1 MVIENTPVVSAVSR
15 SRAANGDP
23 SLSAD
28 SLRAIENGAPA
39 PVVREK
45 NASNAPQQTE
55 QVNTDGNTNIS
66 TTTTNDVPDRG
77 EAVVLDLSTEA
88 QNALN
93 QTASDAVANEQS
105 SDAALVEQS
114 VTAGTEEQENTPPVQ
129 NAIAFTNGLE
139 NQAEQLDI
147 IA

>member
-15 SRAANGDP
+15 IRAANGDP

-39 PVVREK
+39 PVVRES
-45 NASNAPQQTE
+45 NTTNAPQQTE
-55 QVNTDGNTNIS
+55 QVNTDSNTNAA
-66 TTTTNDVPDRG
+66 TTTSNEVPDRG
-77 EAVVLDLSTEA
+77 EAVVLDLSPEA

-93 QTASDAVANEQS
+93 QTASDAVANDQNTETTPLEQS
-105 SDAALVEQS
+105 IVGE
-114 VTAGTEEQENTPPVQ
+114 TEEQENTPPVQ
-129 NAIAFTNGLE
+129 NAIAFSNGLE